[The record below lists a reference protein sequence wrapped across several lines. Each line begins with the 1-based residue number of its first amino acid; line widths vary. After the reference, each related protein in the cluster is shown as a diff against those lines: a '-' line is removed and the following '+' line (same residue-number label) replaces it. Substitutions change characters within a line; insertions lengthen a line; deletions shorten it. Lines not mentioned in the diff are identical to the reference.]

1 MQEGKCHQGG
11 EREQQPHRNSIRAFT
26 IHRPPRNRTR
36 GVLQVAGADGRVSGY
51 AGVAYGGALIW
62 MWMYLLACD
71 GTEKEPEPNLIVE
84 DANNYSFEGEIS
96 FPDIAVA
103 PATDALVDW
112 GAIAQD
118 IQCHDLDPTSIKTV
132 ALLRF
137 QNLDKA
143 ETTQKINNDTLRESD
158 LSNYI
163 DWSNQSGATSLMLS
177 DMQFFGNPVLPED
190 YMLTDY
196 GTFLLTLATGDQ
208 LGTGI
213 RAVSFITPTT
223 DETNTNID
231 VPDPCGLLSYST
243 ELDVLTPVVAPAEGP
258 YLMDWSALT
267 VDARGKLFSD
277 EAIDQIVVGH
287 YQNLTV
293 ADLEAQFLDLELL
306 ADEIW
311 RMPVANATRA
321 DLSLLQGDSPFTSF
335 TSEGLWILGLQ
346 CTVCANPAPRFLTV
360 VQVGG

>member
-1 MQEGKCHQGG
+1 
-11 EREQQPHRNSIRAFT
+11 
-26 IHRPPRNRTR
+26 
-36 GVLQVAGADGRVSGY
+36 
-51 AGVAYGGALIW
+51 

-71 GTEKEPEPNLIVE
+71 GPEKEPEPNLVVE
-84 DANNYSFEGEIS
+84 DANNYTFEGEIS
-96 FPDIAVA
+96 FPDITVA
-103 PATDALVDW
+103 PATDAQVDW
-112 GAIAQD
+112 SAIAKD
-118 IQCHDLDPTSIKTV
+118 IQCHDLDPASIKTV

-163 DWSNQSGATSLMLS
+163 DWSNTSGATELMLS
-177 DMQFFGNPVLPED
+177 DMQFFGNPVHPED
-190 YMLTDY
+190 YMLPDY

-213 RAVSFITPTT
+213 RAVSFITPT
-223 DETNTNID
+223 EGESNTYIP
-231 VPDPCGLLSYST
+231 VPDPCGLLTYTTDLEGLSPT
-243 ELDVLTPVVAPAEGP
+243 VAPAEGP

-287 YQNLTV
+287 YQNLTA
-293 ADLEAQFLDLELL
+293 ADLEAQFLDIELL

-321 DLSLLQGDSPFTSF
+321 DLSLLEGESPFTSF
-335 TSEGLWILGLQ
+335 TSDGLWILGLQ

-360 VQVGG
+360 VQPAG